1 MQTSINKNNFV
12 VMIRILKDYKSLAIL
27 CMMSLFMFSCE
38 KDEKVNDTHYFF
50 QLTSASKGNYKEV
63 EAIESAYTDA
73 YKLNGLKFTTPSFAP
88 GTSAGLILKA
98 CGQAEET
105 IRLSSMKFEGRY
117 VYEVKSEESVIYKKT
132 YGINF

>member
-1 MQTSINKNNFV
+1 
-12 VMIRILKDYKSLAIL
+12 MIRILKDYKSLAIL

-38 KDEKVNDTHYFF
+38 KEDKVIDTHRYFF

-73 YKLNGLKFTTPSFAP
+73 YKLNGLKFTTPSFAS
-88 GTSAGLILKA
+88 GTSAELILKA